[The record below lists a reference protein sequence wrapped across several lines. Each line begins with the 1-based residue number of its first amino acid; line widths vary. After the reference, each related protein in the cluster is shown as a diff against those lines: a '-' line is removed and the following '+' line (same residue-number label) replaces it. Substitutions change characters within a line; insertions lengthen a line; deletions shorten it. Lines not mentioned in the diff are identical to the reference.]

1 MIRLSVLLVATFVL
15 ASSAPA
21 LAQTTSSTDRRIE
34 SLETPRGLAL
44 GTGARASAIST
55 AALAYNQAGM
65 PLSKLYHLEGIVGF
79 MPSQS
84 LWTFGASVVDSSTN
98 NLAAGLAFR
107 GLVGT
112 EDEGYSGLDGQLA
125 LAYPLAEFLSL
136 GIGARYVWLTEN
148 AQLMEGEDDTVV
160 QGFTLDASVVV
171 QPVEGLRL
179 AAYGTNLIELESSLA
194 PTQVGGSAAFTYDS
208 VFTIGADVLVDL
220 TTFEEAQ
227 VLAGGGVELLAAGKV
242 PIRLGYTF
250 DSGRQIH
257 SVSGGLGYVEASWG
271 LELGLRQDVA
281 GASDTAILASFRYFV
296 Q

>member
-1 MIRLSVLLVATFVL
+1 MIRLSVLLVALLVF

-21 LAQTTSSTDRRIE
+21 LAQTTSTDRRSE

-44 GTGARASAIST
+44 GTGVRASAVST

-65 PLSKLYHLEGIVGF
+65 PLSKLYHLEGLVGF
-79 MPSQS
+79 APSTG
-84 LWTFGASVVDSSTN
+84 LWTLGASVVDSNTN

-107 GLVGT
+107 GLIGS
-112 EDEGYSGLDGQLA
+112 EDDGYSGLDGQLA

-136 GIGARYVWLTEN
+136 GLGARYVWLTTN
-148 AQLMEGEDDTVV
+148 AQLPEGMDDTLV

-171 QPVEGLRL
+171 QPVDGLRI
-179 AAYGTNLIELESSLA
+179 AAYGSNLIDLESSLA
-194 PTQVGGSAAFTYDS
+194 PLQVGGSAAFTYES

-220 TTFEEAQ
+220 TTFEQAQ
-227 VLAGGGVELLAAGKV
+227 ILAGGGVELLAAGKV
-242 PIRLGYTF
+242 PIRLGYVF

-257 SVSGGLGYVEASWG
+257 SVSGGLGYLDTSWG
-271 LELGLRQDVA
+271 AELSLRQDVA